1 MGLRE
6 LRRSKR
12 LTLEEVGFLID
23 RDASTVSR
31 IERGLVDPH
40 KSTVVS
46 LARALGISV
55 TRLRKMLDEQERDA
69 A

>member
-1 MGLRE
+1 
-6 LRRSKR
+6 
-12 LTLEEVGFLID
+12 
-23 RDASTVSR
+23 VSR